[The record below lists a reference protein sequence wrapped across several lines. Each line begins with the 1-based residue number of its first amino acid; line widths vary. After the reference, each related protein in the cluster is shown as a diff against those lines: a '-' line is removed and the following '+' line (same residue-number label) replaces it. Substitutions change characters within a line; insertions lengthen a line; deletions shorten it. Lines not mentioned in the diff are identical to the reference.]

1 MITINKTIN
10 NERTLQCT
18 INQNISIKKK
28 YAIPFKKKNLIFV
41 SIRIIYKKIN
51 NKISHREIFFP
62 NDLCYEAIT
71 LRNLVCQRSR
81 NNM

>member
-18 INQNISIKKK
+18 INQNISIKKNMR
-28 YAIPFKKKNLIFV
+28 FHLKKKTNLIFV

-51 NKISHREIFFP
+51 NKISHP
-62 NDLCYEAIT
+62 SA
-71 LRNLVCQRSR
+71 S
-81 NNM
+81 